1 MEPEKQQAEL
11 IIDPSSALMAAMRE
25 VIRNSPLSRPQIAER
40 MTELCKS
47 AGISSG
53 DNELKVSVA
62 RIDAWVAKSKLS
74 NQIPLKMLHLFCR
87 AVGSNMPLEVY
98 VQAFVGAR
106 LITEEQY
113 QKLLWA
119 EKEIQMRRAKKE
131 AKKLA
136 QMAGI

>member
-11 IIDPSSALMAAMRE
+11 IVDPTSAIKAAMRE
-25 VIRNSPLSRPQIAER
+25 AIRNSSLSRPQIAER
-40 MTELCKS
+40 MTELCKA
-47 AGISSG
+47 AGIYSR

-62 RIDAWVAKSKLS
+62 RIDAWVAESKVS
-74 NQIPLKMLHLFCR
+74 NHIPLKMLHLFCR
-87 AVGSNMPLEVY
+87 AAESNLPLEIY
-98 VQAFVGAR
+98 VQAFEGVR
-106 LITEEQY
+106 LITVEQY

-119 EKEIQMRRAKKE
+119 EKEIQIRRIKKE